1 MPFVFGRVKG
11 KNMGYAYTAEK
22 PIKPQALTR
31 VAFVLLNN
39 FSMMSFTGAIDALVT
54 ANLISETP
62 AFEVLTVGI
71 KNRLVMSD
79 LGIAISADLE
89 LSQLPDRIDVLI
101 VAGGCSEADHDPLL
115 RRKLRNIASLGAT
128 WAVCGTVHFSWRK
141 LS

>member
-1 MPFVFGRVKG
+1 MSFVFQSVLKD
-11 KNMGYAYTAEK
+11 KNMGYSYTAEK
-22 PIKPQALTR
+22 PLKPQAVTR

-39 FSMMSFTGAIDALVT
+39 FSMMSFAGAIDALVT

-71 KNRLVMSD
+71 KSRLVMSD

-101 VAGGCSEADHDPLL
+101 VAGGLRVKLVSDPLL
-115 RRKLRNIASLGAT
+115 RRKLRNVASA
-128 WAVCGTVHFSWRK
+128 
-141 LS
+141 